1 MIVKLLAIDTSV
13 EPIRTEKLELSATN
27 PTKLNETILRLLNT
41 MGKSSHVLMGYHGE
55 LMTCHHVAERGP
67 SDKFMKVKIK
77 YHPLSSEVLD

>member
-13 EPIRTEKLELSATN
+13 EPIRTEKLELASTN
-27 PTKLNETILRLLNT
+27 PTKLHATILHLLNT
-41 MGKSSHVLMGYHGE
+41 MGKNSHVLMGYHGE

-77 YHPLSSEVLD
+77 YHPMANEVL